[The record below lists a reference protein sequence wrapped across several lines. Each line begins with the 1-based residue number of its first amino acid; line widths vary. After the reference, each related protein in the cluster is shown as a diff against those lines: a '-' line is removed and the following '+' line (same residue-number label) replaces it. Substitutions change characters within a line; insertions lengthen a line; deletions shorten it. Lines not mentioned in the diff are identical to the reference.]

1 MSVLLWVLLAL
12 VLLPYFA
19 RIPTIRGQI
28 ALGGYD
34 YHNPRAQQAR
44 LAGLAQR
51 ANAAH
56 QNSFEALQLYL
67 AAVAA
72 CGFSGLIDGWMQ
84 LMALG
89 FLLCRIAFILLY
101 WLDRAYLRSTVWVI
115 GTLLILTMIIR
126 AALSLTSALPV

>member
-1 MSVLLWVLLAL
+1 MSILLWVLVAI
-12 VLLPYFA
+12 VILPYLA

-28 ALGGYD
+28 AEGGYD
-34 YHNPRAQQAR
+34 YHNPRAQQAK

-67 AAVAA
+67 AAVIA
-72 CGFSGLIDGWMQ
+72 CGFSGLTDGWMQ

-89 FLLCRIAFILLY
+89 YLACRIGFIVLY
-101 WLDRAYLRSTVWVI
+101 WLDQAYLRSAVWVL
-115 GTLLILTMIIR
+115 GVVLILTMMIR
-126 AALSLTSALPV
+126 AIGSLS

>member
-1 MSVLLWVLLAL
+1 MSVLLWVLVAI
-12 VLLPYFA
+12 VILPYLA

-28 ALGGYD
+28 AEGGYD
-34 YHNPRAQQAR
+34 YHNPRAQQAK

-67 AAVAA
+67 AAVIA
-72 CGFSGLIDGWMQ
+72 CGFSGLTDGWMQ

-89 FLLCRIAFILLY
+89 YLACRIGFIVLY
-101 WLDRAYLRSTVWVI
+101 WLDQAYLRSAVWVL
-115 GTLLILTMIIR
+115 GVVLILTMMIR
-126 AALSLTSALPV
+126 AIGSLS

>member
-1 MSVLLWVLLAL
+1 MSGLLWILLFI
-12 VLLPYFA
+12 VLLPYLA

-34 YHNPRAQQAR
+34 YHNPRAQQAK
-44 LAGLAQR
+44 LDGLALR

-72 CGFSGLIDGWMQ
+72 CGFSGLTDDWMQ
-84 LMALG
+84 LLALG
-89 FLLCRIAFILLY
+89 FLLCRVLFIVLY
-101 WLDRAYLRSTVWVI
+101 WLDQAYLRSAVWVL
-115 GTLLILTMIIR
+115 GTLMILAMIVR
-126 AALSLTSALPV
+126 AALSLA

>member
-1 MSVLLWVLLAL
+1 MSVLLWILLVV
-12 VLLPYFA
+12 VLLPYLA

-34 YHNPRAQQAR
+34 YHNPRAQQAK

-72 CGFSGLIDGWMQ
+72 CGFSGLTDGWMQ
-84 LMALG
+84 LFALG
-89 FLLCRIAFILLY
+89 FLLCRVLFILLY
-101 WLDRAYLRSTVWVI
+101 WLDQAYLRSIVWVL
-115 GTLLILTMIIR
+115 GTIMILTMIVR
-126 AALSLTSALPV
+126 AALSLAIG

>member
-1 MSVLLWVLLAL
+1 
-12 VLLPYFA
+12 
-19 RIPTIRGQI
+19 
-28 ALGGYD
+28 
-34 YHNPRAQQAR
+34 
-44 LAGLAQR
+44 
-51 ANAAH
+51 
-56 QNSFEALQLYL
+56 
-67 AAVAA
+67 
-72 CGFSGLIDGWMQ
+72 MQ